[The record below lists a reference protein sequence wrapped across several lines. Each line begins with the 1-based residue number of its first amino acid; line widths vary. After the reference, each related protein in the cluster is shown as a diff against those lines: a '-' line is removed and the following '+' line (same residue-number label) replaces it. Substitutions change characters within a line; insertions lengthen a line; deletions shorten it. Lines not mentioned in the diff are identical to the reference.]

1 MTTQTMTKSTTKLF
15 TTEERRA
22 LRTLR
27 NRYRK
32 EQDRFSDRERA
43 QLGFVRF
50 LSETGRLAS

>member
-1 MTTQTMTKSTTKLF
+1 MTTPTMTKSTTKLF
-15 TTEERRA
+15 TTDERRA
-22 LRTLR
+22 LRKLR

-32 EQDRFSDRERA
+32 AQDCFNDRERA